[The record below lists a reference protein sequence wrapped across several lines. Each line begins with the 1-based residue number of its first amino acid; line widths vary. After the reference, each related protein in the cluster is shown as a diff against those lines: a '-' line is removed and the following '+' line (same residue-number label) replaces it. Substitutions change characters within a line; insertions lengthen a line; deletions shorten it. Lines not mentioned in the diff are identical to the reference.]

1 VLAVGGAPS
10 TRDDT
15 ATSLTSPPVPHQDV
29 AMNSD
34 DLKSRALALRAAGS
48 TPKQI
53 ARTLGIPRARAVS
66 LIHSANRPPQGATP
80 RPAEGTPPDKQL
92 IGCWITRQWSNGLT
106 IDQRPPDW
114 IDDTDLPPLAM
125 GAGLASIAVA
135 RAHTHTEVSICG
147 YLVDTY
153 CQGVKNAVPPN
164 MLDRRDLPEFL
175 ADFFAAYHTDP
186 LPAPIALVQDLVLGA
201 VDYARSLGFDPH
213 RDFYLAKPHL
223 GAWQPPSRIR
233 FGLHGKPYFQQG
245 PYDNPT
251 RIMRT
256 LDRSVGPGNYEFTT
270 VITTDNQLG

>member
-1 VLAVGGAPS
+1 
-10 TRDDT
+10 
-15 ATSLTSPPVPHQDV
+15 
-29 AMNSD
+29 MNSD
-34 DLKSRALALRAAGS
+34 DLKPRAQALRAAGN

-66 LIHSANRPPQGATP
+66 LIHGGSSQQPDRVIP
-80 RPAEGTPPDKQL
+80 RPHSSTASDKQL
-92 IGCWITRQWSNGLT
+92 IGCWITRQWGNALS

-114 IDDTDLPPLAM
+114 IDDSDLPPLAM
-125 GAGLASIAVA
+125 GAGLTSIAVA
-135 RAHTHTEVSICG
+135 REHTDTEVSICG

-164 MLDRRDLPEFL
+164 MLDRRDLPAFL
-175 ADFFAAYHTDP
+175 TDFFSAYPTDP
-186 LPAPIALVQDLVLGA
+186 LPAPITLAQDLILGA
-201 VDYARSLGFDPH
+201 VDYARNLGFDPH
-213 RDFYLAKPHL
+213 RDFYQAKPHL
-223 GAWQPPSRIR
+223 GVWQPPSRIQ

-270 VITTDNQLG
+270 VVTTDSDLR

>member
-1 VLAVGGAPS
+1 
-10 TRDDT
+10 
-15 ATSLTSPPVPHQDV
+15 
-29 AMNSD
+29 MNSD
-34 DLKSRALALRAAGS
+34 DLKLRVQALRAAGS
-48 TPKQI
+48 APKQI

-66 LIHSANRPPQGATP
+66 LIHSDSTARPEHASPRPENSTP
-80 RPAEGTPPDKQL
+80 RDKQL

-114 IDDTDLPPLAM
+114 IDDSDLPAMAM

-135 RAHTHTEVSICG
+135 RQHTDTEVSVCG

-164 MLDRRDLPEFL
+164 MLDRRDLPAFL

-186 LPAPIALVQDLVLGA
+186 LPAPLTLAQHLVLGA
-201 VDYARSLGFDPH
+201 VDYARNLGFDPH
-213 RDFYLAKPHL
+213 PDFYLAKPHL
-223 GAWQPPSRIR
+223 GVWQPPSNIR
-233 FGLHGKPYFQQG
+233 FGLHGRPYFQQG

-256 LDRSVGPGNYEFTT
+256 LNRSVGPGNYGFTT
-270 VITTDNQLG
+270 LIPADSEPG